1 MLDLVFARVKGGQCE
16 KTTRGCMPRIQGWVG
31 REERYVHF
39 MNACWKT
46 NHKNC
51 AHGDGDGKGG
61 KLLRKEVADGEAKE
75 IWHRDVAGVAWGVA
89 PSLRI
94 NGLLPPR

>member
-1 MLDLVFARVKGGQCE
+1 MLDLVFGRVKGGQCE

-51 AHGDGDGKGG
+51 AHGDGKGE
-61 KLLRKEVADGEAKE
+61 KQLGEKWPIGRQKKRGEEASK
-75 IWHRDVAGVAWGVA
+75 
-89 PSLRI
+89 
-94 NGLLPPR
+94 